1 MSKWNCLTDWRIA
14 MTMIN
19 EEIANNEIDY
29 HEKKPKHDYG
39 CWFMNNNLIVP
50 KLNKQYILKKDLKMA
65 KKWSQCNYPSGMV
78 VKVVEYIPNKECLN
92 LKINTQSIPED
103 KFPLLH
109 DSLNSLIITFY
120 DGNDYS
126 KKLSQFYD
134 YFEEFDKD
142 MTMADVLDVRQAMD
156 KFYSA
161 VKELNRA
168 IDEMDGDCNYLIAD
182 EYPLG
187 LSYDEWVLSFME
199 WYNSVDNNCN
209 AYRHAIK
216 TVGGTDEN
224 Q

>member
-1 MSKWNCLTDWRIA
+1 MNTKTKTN
-14 MTMIN
+14 
-19 EEIANNEIDY
+19 
-29 HEKKPKHDYG
+29 
-39 CWFMNNNLIVP
+39 CWFENNNKIIP
-50 KLNKQYILKKDLKMA
+50 KLKEQYILKKDLKIGEC
-65 KKWSQCNYPSGMV
+65 SFPSGMV

-109 DSLNSLIITFY
+109 DNLNSLIITFY

-142 MTMADVLDVRQAMD
+142 MTMADVLALRQAMD

-161 VKELNRA
+161 VHKLNNA
-168 IDEMDGDCNYLIAD
+168 IDEMDGDCNSLIANK
-182 EYPLG
+182 YPLE
-187 LSYDEWVLSFME
+187 LSYDEWVLSFMD

-209 AYRHAIK
+209 TYRHAIR
-216 TVGGTDEN
+216 TVRGTDE
-224 Q
+224 